1 MNCSISNSE
10 RDNIFFC
17 VFQVLLQSC
26 DIFQDR
32 NAISF
37 LRVFYTFVLSVRRW
51 LKNKDS
57 EVKMCH
63 EINGKETEKLEF
75 VPKIMKTSQTAVDE
89 IINYHSCKR
98 QSENFKNNVEVDV
111 EDTDS
116 GAYNESDEGNCDG
129 EKKLPLFVEM
139 TVSVLKR
146 CIHFL
151 PSKNREQKLLVLAIL
166 QEGLLILEAWE
177 NELLP
182 IVHAIWSPFV
192 NRFAETT
199 DHLLVNRSFG
209 LLCVLAQTAKDFI
222 RSRTLK

>member
-1 MNCSISNSE
+1 
-10 RDNIFFC
+10 
-17 VFQVLLQSC
+17 
-26 DIFQDR
+26 
-32 NAISF
+32 
-37 LRVFYTFVLSVRRW
+37 VFYTFVLSVRRW
-51 LKNKDS
+51 IKDNNCDDR
-57 EVKMCH
+57 K
-63 EINGKETEKLEF
+63 EIETLEL
-75 VPKIMKTSQTAVDE
+75 VERTVKTSQVVDA
-89 IINYHSCKR
+89 IIDYHCCKR
-98 QSENFKNNVEVDV
+98 RSEDFKNNVEGS
-111 EDTDS
+111 DS
-116 GAYNESDEGNCDG
+116 DGDSEKCNESGEVNSDK

-151 PSKNREQKLLVLAIL
+151 PSKRREQKLLVLAIL

-192 NRFAETT
+192 NRFTETS
-199 DHLLVNRSFG
+199 DHLVVNRSFG